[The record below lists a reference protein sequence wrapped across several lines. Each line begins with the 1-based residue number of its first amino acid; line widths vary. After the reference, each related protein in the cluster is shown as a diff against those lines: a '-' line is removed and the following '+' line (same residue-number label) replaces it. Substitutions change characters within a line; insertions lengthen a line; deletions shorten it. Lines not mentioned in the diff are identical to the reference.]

1 MEKIKLL
8 IISNRKLCKNENL
21 EKQLEKIFI
30 NYEEK
35 TKFKEFQI
43 EGVILREKD
52 LLEIDYLKLLKNVE
66 KVVEKNNGKIII
78 HKNYD
83 ILKEKNKNV
92 VGLHLSFET
101 FLNLDEN
108 KIENLRQ
115 IYGKIGV
122 SVHTLEEAKK
132 SQDLGANYIIVG
144 HIFNTD
150 CKKGLKPKG
159 LDFLKEIAKEI
170 KIEVFAIGGIDFN
183 NYSEVIK
190 TGVTGVCMMSG
201 LMKY

>member
-21 EKQLEKIFI
+21 EKQLEKIFVD
-30 NYEEK
+30 YKEK

-66 KVVEKNNGKIII
+66 KVVEKNNGRIII

-108 KIENLRQ
+108 KIEDLRQ

>member
-21 EKQLEKIFI
+21 EKQIEKIFVD
-30 NYEEK
+30 YKEK

-66 KVVEKNNGKIII
+66 KVVEKNNGRIII

>member
-30 NYEEK
+30 DYEEK

-66 KVVEKNNGKIII
+66 KVVEKNNRKIII

-83 ILKEKNKNV
+83 ILKENNKNV

-132 SQDLGANYIIVG
+132 SQDMGANYIIVG

>member
-1 MEKIKLL
+1 MKKIKLL

-30 NYEEK
+30 DYEEK

-66 KVVEKNNGKIII
+66 KVVEKNNGRIII

>member
-30 NYEEK
+30 DYEEK
-35 TKFKEFQI
+35 TKFKEFEI

-66 KVVEKNNGKIII
+66 KVVEKNNGRIII

>member
-30 NYEEK
+30 DYEEK

-66 KVVEKNNGKIII
+66 KVVEKNNGRIII

>member
-1 MEKIKLL
+1 MKKIKLL

-30 NYEEK
+30 DYEEK

-66 KVVEKNNGKIII
+66 KVVEKNNRKIII

>member
-30 NYEEK
+30 DYEEK

-66 KVVEKNNGKIII
+66 KVVEKNNGRIII

-132 SQDLGANYIIVG
+132 SQDMGANYIIVG

>member
-30 NYEEK
+30 DYEEK

-66 KVVEKNNGKIII
+66 KVV
-78 HKNYD
+78 
-83 ILKEKNKNV
+83 EKNKNV

>member
-30 NYEEK
+30 DYEEK

>member
-30 NYEEK
+30 DYEEK

-66 KVVEKNNGKIII
+66 KVVEKNNGRIII

-83 ILKEKNKNV
+83 VLKEKNKNV

>member
-30 NYEEK
+30 DYEEK

-66 KVVEKNNGKIII
+66 KVVEKNNRKKII

-122 SVHTLEEAKK
+122 TVHTLEEAKK
-132 SQDLGANYIIVG
+132 SQDMGANYIIVG

>member
-8 IISNRKLCKNENL
+8 IISNRKLCENENL
-21 EKQLEKIFI
+21 EKQLEKIFVD
-30 NYEEK
+30 YKEK

-52 LLEIDYLKLLKNVE
+52 LLERDYLKLLKNVE
-66 KVVEKNNGKIII
+66 KVVEKNNGRIII

>member
-21 EKQLEKIFI
+21 EKQLEKIFVD
-30 NYEEK
+30 YKEK

-66 KVVEKNNGKIII
+66 KVVEKNNGRIII

-101 FLNLDEN
+101 FLNLGEN

>member
-21 EKQLEKIFI
+21 EKQLEKIFVD
-30 NYEEK
+30 YKEK

-66 KVVEKNNGKIII
+66 KVVEKNNGRIII

>member
-30 NYEEK
+30 DYEEK

-183 NYSEVIK
+183 NYSEVIR

>member
-8 IISNRKLCKNENL
+8 IISNRKLCENENL

-30 NYEEK
+30 DYEEK

-190 TGVTGVCMMSG
+190 TGITGVCMMSG

>member
-1 MEKIKLL
+1 M
-8 IISNRKLCKNENL
+8 
-21 EKQLEKIFI
+21 
-30 NYEEK
+30 
-35 TKFKEFQI
+35 
-43 EGVILREKD
+43 
-52 LLEIDYLKLLKNVE
+52 
-66 KVVEKNNGKIII
+66 
-78 HKNYD
+78 
-83 ILKEKNKNV
+83 
-92 VGLHLSFET
+92 
-101 FLNLDEN
+101 
-108 KIENLRQ
+108 
-115 IYGKIGV
+115 
-122 SVHTLEEAKK
+122 SVHILEEAKK

-159 LDFLKEIAKEI
+159 LDFLKEI

>member
-30 NYEEK
+30 DYEEK

-66 KVVEKNNGKIII
+66 KVVEKNNRKIII

-101 FLNLDEN
+101 LLNLNEN

-132 SQDLGANYIIVG
+132 SQDMGANYIIVG